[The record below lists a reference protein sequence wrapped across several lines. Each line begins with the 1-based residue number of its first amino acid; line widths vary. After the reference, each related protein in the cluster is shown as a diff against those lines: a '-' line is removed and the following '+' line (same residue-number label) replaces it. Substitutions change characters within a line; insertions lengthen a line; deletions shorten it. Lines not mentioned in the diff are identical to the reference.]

1 MFINGIN
8 ACWFCISQPGPKL
21 SQYFHVR
28 AARVNCDNHHLYVC
42 LSQVTWIDQIGEPEV
57 PLCWVLPLPNS
68 IFLQVNK
75 DYLKLVTLTKRVT
88 SVAGISG
95 IANMLVEKIRRKAYL
110 QKSHFIP
117 LNQQNVSAFVCH
129 PLSSSTLG
137 QLLPSC

>member
-1 MFINGIN
+1 MLVKPTPRCEE
-8 ACWFCISQPGPKL
+8 AEKVSLTKHSHPG
-21 SQYFHVR
+21 R
-28 AARVNCDNHHLYVC
+28 WA
-42 LSQVTWIDQIGEPEV
+42 DQIGEPEV